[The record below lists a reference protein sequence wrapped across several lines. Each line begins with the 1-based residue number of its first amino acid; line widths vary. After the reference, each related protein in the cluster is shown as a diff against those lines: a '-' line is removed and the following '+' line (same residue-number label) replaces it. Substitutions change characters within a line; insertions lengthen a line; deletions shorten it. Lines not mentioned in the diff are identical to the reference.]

1 MSELRP
7 MAYSFECIVKH
18 ISSVFIQLSEIQ
30 EKLDELY
37 FEKGITLVKDIPILQ
52 QLLDDTFLY
61 LCELQRLSILS
72 SKSGNEESVLEK
84 EKEIMLKIRYNIR
97 KLRRI
102 LQSVRLK
109 LYEIPEIDNNW
120 LFTYFEPDMIR
131 LIGNLNEIEN
141 HATEVIS
148 VIDKR
153 LSERS

>member
-1 MSELRP
+1 
-7 MAYSFECIVKH
+7 
-18 ISSVFIQLSEIQ
+18 
-30 EKLDELY
+30 
-37 FEKGITLVKDIPILQ
+37 
-52 QLLDDTFLY
+52 
-61 LCELQRLSILS
+61 
-72 SKSGNEESVLEK
+72 
-84 EKEIMLKIRYNIR
+84 MLKIRYNIR